1 MKTKFLL
8 YLSLFV
14 AIAANK
20 WVASCLIPKSMVMKR
35 KSILINLTTIILLL
49 IGVNVSATNYTLPR
63 VVLRSQL
70 LDHILLAVRGRVRFI

>member
-14 AIAANK
+14 AIAANM

-49 IGVNVSATNYTLPR
+49 IGVNVSATNYTL
-63 VVLRSQL
+63 SSSS
-70 LDHILLAVRGRVRFI
+70 ITI